1 MCHFSFRFAIAAMCA
16 THTMDVHHRPLSF
29 RERVGVRVLAALFA
43 LGSAAVYAADPD
55 APQTEQVIEP
65 RLDRREIVV
74 PRIDTEDF
82 EIGVVGGILSI
93 EDFGANALLGAR
105 LAYHVTEDWFVELAG
120 GVSTISDTTFRN
132 LGAAQF
138 PNEEEDLT
146 YYNLSVGLNVFPGEL
161 FISER
166 RALSAAVYLIGG
178 VGSTDFLND
187 AAQRENKFTF
197 NFGLGIRLLPTDW
210 LALHVTMRDHVW
222 ESDLL
227 GENKITHNFE
237 LSTSVTAFF

>member
-1 MCHFSFRFAIAAMCA
+1 
-16 THTMDVHHRPLSF
+16 
-29 RERVGVRVLAALFA
+29 VGVLAALFA
-43 LGSAAVYAADPD
+43 LAGATAHAADID

-65 RLDRREIVV
+65 QLDRREIVV
-74 PRIDTEDF
+74 PKIDTEDF
-82 EIGVVGGILSI
+82 EIGVVGGILSV

-105 LAYHVTEDWFVELAG
+105 LAYHVTEDWFVELGA
-120 GVSTISDTTFRN
+120 GVSTITDTTFRG
-132 LGAAQF
+132 LGAPQF

-146 YYNLSVGLNVFPGEL
+146 YYDLSVGLNIFPGEL
-161 FISER
+161 FITEK

-197 NFGLGIRLLPTDW
+197 NFGLGVRLLPTDW
-210 LALHVTMRDHVW
+210 FALHITMRDHVW

-227 GENKITHNFE
+227 GQNKITHNFE
-237 LSTSVTAFF
+237 LSTSITAFF

>member
-1 MCHFSFRFAIAAMCA
+1 M
-16 THTMDVHHRPLSF
+16 
-29 RERVGVRVLAALFA
+29 RVLAALFVLA
-43 LGSAAVYAADPD
+43 SAAAHAADAD

-65 RLDRREIVV
+65 QLDRREIVV
-74 PRIDTEDF
+74 PKIDTEDF
-82 EIGVVGGILSI
+82 EIGVVGGILSV

-105 LAYHVTEDWFVELAG
+105 LAYHVTEDWFVELGA
-120 GVSTISDTTFRN
+120 GVSTITDTTFRG
-132 LGAAQF
+132 LGAPQF

-146 YYNLSVGLNVFPGEL
+146 YYDLSVGLNIFPGEL
-161 FISER
+161 FITEK

-197 NFGLGIRLLPTDW
+197 NFGLGVRLLPTDW
-210 LALHVTMRDHVW
+210 FALHVTMRDHVW

-227 GENKITHNFE
+227 GQNKITHNFE
-237 LSTSVTAFF
+237 LSTSITAFF